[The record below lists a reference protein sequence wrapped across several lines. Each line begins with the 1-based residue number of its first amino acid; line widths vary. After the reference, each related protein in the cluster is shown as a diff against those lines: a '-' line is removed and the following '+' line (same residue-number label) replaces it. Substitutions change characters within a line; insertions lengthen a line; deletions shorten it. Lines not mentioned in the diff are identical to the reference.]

1 MPARQREARMIE
13 KGRKPAAGSVAC
25 PTICAEEALVIIV
38 FLMAGITS
46 GGCAQENVINVTSA
60 TGHLDMHAG

>member
-1 MPARQREARMIE
+1 MPARQREPRMVE
-13 KGRKPAAGSVAC
+13 EGREPATCPVAC

-38 FLMAGITS
+38 FPMTGITS

-60 TGHLDMHAG
+60 TGHLDMHSG